1 MKKTIIKLSIITLI
15 SCLLSSCI
23 LMTEDEKDFWT
34 VEGQARLAKRDADE
48 KLRRSAEQ
56 DAINLQ
62 RFPNLPTCQGYVSP
76 NWTKVAYDEKQ
87 GYCILRPETKPVFK
101 KIDSCKGLKAGEES
115 NSFQRNADGQ
125 CILKRKAPI
134 KR

>member
-1 MKKTIIKLSIITLI
+1 MKKTGKLVLITLI
-15 SCLLSSCI
+15 SCSLSSCI
-23 LMTEDEKDFWT
+23 LMTQDEKDMWT
-34 VEGQARLAKRDADE
+34 TEGQARLAKREAAE
-48 KLRRSAEQ
+48 KLRREAEG

-62 RFPNLPTCQGYVSP
+62 RFPNLPTCKGYTSP

-87 GYCILRPETKPVFK
+87 GYCILRPETNPVSE

-115 NSFQRNADGQ
+115 NSFKRNSEGQ